1 MFCLIVFLS
10 VCDSQ
15 SNRKE
20 KGECSVEL
28 SSAAIYWLDSMIL
41 CWFAD
46 MVWSSHDNAA
56 IIKESRGQQSE

>member
-1 MFCLIVFLS
+1 MLHLQVIQS

-20 KGECSVEL
+20 KEEYSVVL

-46 MVWSSHDNAA
+46 MVWSSRDDAA
-56 IIKESRGQQSE
+56 IIRESRGQII